1 MDGQSETPA
10 QTPAEM
16 FAALPDD
23 RLLAEFSLWSA
34 DLVRMADDVAR
45 VDDFVDIYH
54 ADVADGHFSPAMLLF
69 PDLIAQLRPLTG
81 KPIHVHLMVADGA
94 LADQI
99 DQFAEAGADI
109 ISIHAENGDP
119 EAALDRIS
127 ARGVAA
133 GMVLQLHT
141 PVASAAQWLDRLS
154 MLTLLGTRM
163 GIKGVGLDP
172 AAEPRLAEA
181 RRMIDA
187 HIEGDETTR
196 IRLAADGGIREHTV
210 PGLRRS
216 GADTIV
222 MGSLAFG
229 ADDLADRMAW
239 VHDQPGPA

>member
-1 MDGQSETPA
+1 MMDQQADFLTG
-10 QTPAEM
+10 
-16 FAALPDD
+16 LPTN

-34 DLVRMADDVAR
+34 DLVRIADDVAR
-45 VDDFVDIYH
+45 VDSHVDIYH

-81 KPIHVHLMVADGA
+81 KPVHVHLMVADGT
-94 LADQI
+94 LPDQI

-109 ISIHAENGDP
+109 ISLHAENAD
-119 EAALDRIS
+119 LDRRLDQIRS
-127 ARGVAA
+127 HGVAA
-133 GMVLQLHT
+133 GLVLQLHT
-141 PVASAAQWLDRLS
+141 PVTAAAPWLDRLS
-154 MLTLLGTRM
+154 MLTLLGTKM

-172 AAEPRLAEA
+172 QAEPRMAEA

-187 HIEGDETTR
+187 AGKERGAR
-196 IRLAADGGIREHTV
+196 ILLAADGGIRDHTV

-229 ADDLADRMAW
+229 AEDLSARMGW
-239 VHDQPGPA
+239 VHALPGPGRHAAAV